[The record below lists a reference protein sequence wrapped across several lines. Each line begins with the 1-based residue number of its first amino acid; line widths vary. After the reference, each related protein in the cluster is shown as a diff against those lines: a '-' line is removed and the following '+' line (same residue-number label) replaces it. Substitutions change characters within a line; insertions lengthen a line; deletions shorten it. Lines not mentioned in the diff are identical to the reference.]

1 MEPVSLWAAVEF
13 TACNGST
20 EALLTA
26 AARAGL
32 HPYGVTALPGG
43 FGGRCAAW
51 QYPRLAAL
59 ARKHRVRLR
68 IRRKLGLYFR
78 LRPLLRR
85 AGLWAGLTVFVPL
98 LLFAQQF
105 VWYADTSSLTTGQAA
120 RACAVL
126 REAGL
131 QPGAAV
137 TEAKLTAGEYALLHS
152 GEFSWASLNFA
163 KGRLVVE
170 AAAAKGIRDKV
181 KIMIGGAPVTQS
193 FCDSIG
199 ADCYTADAASAADEA
214 LKFCVA

>member
-68 IRRKLGLYFR
+68 IRRKLL
-78 LRPLLRR
+78 
-85 AGLWAGLTVFVPL
+85 
-98 LLFAQQF
+98 
-105 VWYADTSSLTTGQAA
+105 SLI
-120 RACAVL
+120 
-126 REAGL
+126 
-131 QPGAAV
+131 
-137 TEAKLTAGEYALLHS
+137 H
-152 GEFSWASLNFA
+152 
-163 KGRLVVE
+163 
-170 AAAAKGIRDKV
+170 I
-181 KIMIGGAPVTQS
+181 
-193 FCDSIG
+193 
-199 ADCYTADAASAADEA
+199 
-214 LKFCVA
+214 